1 MAQMLI
7 GGEWVGSRSGDV
19 FEVMN
24 PATGE
29 MVDTAPRATVE
40 EARQAID
47 AAAEAFLVWSEWT
60 QAKRADVL
68 RRSVELVRM
77 REKELATLLTKEQ
90 GKPFREAILEIRRFA
105 HTMEYYAGLGKNIR
119 GGYIPQID
127 DGKYGLIIKRPLG
140 VCGAIVPWNF
150 PVSLMGNKIGPALL
164 AGNTMVIKPAETTPL
179 TSLRVVGLFSE
190 AGLPKGALN
199 VVTGRGPVVGEE
211 IVTNPKV
218 RKIGFTGSTEVGRR
232 VMASAAESIKR
243 VTLELGGSDPMI
255 VCDDGDI
262 EAAAKA
268 AAVGRFFNCGQA
280 CLAIKR
286 LYLFDSI
293 ADEFIDRLA
302 ARVKKLRV
310 GNGLAEGTIIGP
322 MHSQTQREEVESQ
335 VQEAIDRGAKALVGG
350 GRLNGGDYDRGHFYA
365 PTVLTDVPEDARV
378 ATEEVFGPALPV
390 FRVGSLDEAIEKANN
405 SIFGL
410 GSSIWT
416 NDLNRATRAAERIE
430 AGYTWINS
438 AQIIYDELPFGGFK
452 QSGLGKEH
460 GIEAIDYYSETK
472 AVVVSTSP
480 DAVEK
485 KPSAGESQR

>member
-7 GGEWVGSRSGDV
+7 GGEWVGSRSGNSI
-19 FEVMN
+19 EVIN

-29 MVDTAPRATVE
+29 AVDTAPRGNAE
-40 EARQAID
+40 DAREAID
-47 AAAEAFLVWSEWT
+47 AAQRAFLDWSEWT

-68 RRSVELVRM
+68 RRTVELIRLH
-77 REKELATLLTKEQ
+77 EKELATLLTKEQ
-90 GKPFREAILEIRRFA
+90 GKPLREAMLEIRRYA
-105 HTMEYYAGLGKNIR
+105 HTIEYYAGLGKNIR

-127 DGKYGLIIKRPLG
+127 ENKYGLIIKRPLG
-140 VCGAIVPWNF
+140 VVGAIVPWNF

-179 TSLRVVGLFSE
+179 TDLRVVGLFQE

-199 VVTGRGPVVGEE
+199 VVTGQGSVVGEE

-232 VMASAAESIKR
+232 VMASAAAGIKR

-255 VCDDGDI
+255 VCDDADVD
-262 EAAAKA
+262 EAVKA
-268 AAVGRFFNCGQA
+268 AAPGRLFNCGQA

-286 LYLFDSI
+286 LYLFESI
-293 ADEFIDRLA
+293 ADDFTEKLA
-302 ARVKKLRV
+302 ARAKKLRV
-310 GNGLAEGTIIGP
+310 GNGMTDGTMIGP
-322 MHSQTQREEVESQ
+322 LHSANQRDEVEAQ
-335 VQEAIDRGAKALVGG
+335 VQDAIDRGARVLAGG
-350 GRLNGGDYDRGHFYA
+350 DRLKGEDYDRGHFYA
-365 PTVLTDVPEDARV
+365 PTLLDNVPEDARV
-378 ATEEVFGPALPV
+378 AREEVFGPALPI
-390 FRVGSLDEAIEKANN
+390 FRVSSLDEAIEKAND

-416 NDLNRATRAAERIE
+416 NDLNRATKAAERIE

-438 AQIIYDELPFGGFK
+438 AQVIYDELPFGGFK

-460 GIEAIDYYSETK
+460 GTEALDYYTETK
-472 AVVVSTSP
+472 SVVVAS
-480 DAVEK
+480 K
-485 KPSAGESQR
+485 

>member
-7 GGEWVGSRSGDV
+7 GGEWVGSRGGDYI
-19 FEVMN
+19 EVMN

-29 MVDTAPRATVE
+29 AVDTVPRGTVE
-40 EARQAID
+40 DAREAID
-47 AAAEAFLVWSEWT
+47 VAEAAFADWGEWT
-60 QAKRADVL
+60 QARRADVL
-68 RRSVELVRM
+68 RRTVELIR
-77 REKELATLLTKEQ
+77 RDEKELARLLTTEQ
-90 GKPFREAILEIRRFA
+90 GKPLREATLEIRRFA
-105 HTMEYYAGLGKNIR
+105 HTIEYYAGLGKNIR

-127 DGKYGLIIKRPLG
+127 DNKYGLIIKRPLG
-140 VCGAIVPWNF
+140 VVGAIVPWNF

-179 TSLRVVGLFSE
+179 TDLRVTGLFLE
-190 AGLPKGALN
+190 AGLPKGVMN
-199 VVTGRGPVVGEE
+199 IVTGQGSVVGEE
-211 IVTNPKV
+211 IVTNSKV
-218 RKIGFTGSTEVGRR
+218 RKIGFTGSTDVGRR
-232 VMASAAESIKR
+232 VMASAAREIKR

-255 VCDDGDI
+255 VCDDADVD
-262 EAAAKA
+262 EAAKA

-293 ADEFIDRLA
+293 ADEFIEKLVG
-302 ARVKKLRV
+302 RVKKLRV
-310 GNGLAEGTIIGP
+310 GNGLAEGTMLGP
-322 MHSQTQREEVESQ
+322 LHSETQREEIESQ
-335 VQEAIDRGAKALVGG
+335 VQDARDRGARVLIGG
-350 GRLNGGDYDRGHFYA
+350 ERIRGEGYDNGHFYA
-365 PTVLTDVPEDARV
+365 PTLLADVPEEARV
-378 ATEEVFGPALPV
+378 ASEEVFGPALPI
-390 FRVGSLDEAIEKANN
+390 FRVSSLDEAIEKAND

-460 GIEAIDYYSETK
+460 GPEALDYYTETK
-472 AVVVSTSP
+472 AVVVAT
-480 DAVEK
+480 
-485 KPSAGESQR
+485 KPAASGDRQSGKVGH